1 MNIMDKE
8 KMIAKFKSYIVNE
21 LNYTL
26 TTFKGYKTCI
36 NSYLDWLTANSIEAK
51 KVSLNQTYDFLSYR
65 RLKGD
70 TSKNIAIYKTAIT
83 HFNQA
88 IEMKSN
94 PALLVHL
101 AKNER
106 KTPTQLLDEEF
117 LETIYR
123 DTSAST
129 MVQKRD
135 RCILG
140 MMLFLG
146 LQRNELGILNLE
158 DLKLEEARIYVSQT
172 LTTNERYI
180 NLNPKQ
186 MMHLSQYFYD
196 IRPKLASEYGVETN
210 RLFFSCG
217 DATGLDA
224 VLSRMMKRLKR
235 EFHYVKDFKQ
245 FKQSRM
251 SIWIKELGLRQAQ
264 YLGGYRYV
272 TSVQRYDFKSI
283 DDLKLKLEYNHPME
297 KFGCN

>member
-1 MNIMDKE
+1 M
-8 KMIAKFKSYIVNE
+8 KFKSYITTE
-21 LNYTL
+21 LGYTP
-26 TTFKGYKTCI
+26 TTFKGYRTCI
-36 NSYLDWLTANSIEAK
+36 NSYLDWLTANSIEPK
-51 KVSLNQTYDFLSYR
+51 KMTLNQTYDFLAYR
-65 RLKGD
+65 RNKGD
-70 TSKNIAIYKTAIT
+70 SFQNSKVYKTAIT

-88 IEMKSN
+88 IRLQSN

-101 AKNER
+101 AKRES

-117 LETIYR
+117 LQVLYR

-129 MVQKRD
+129 LVQKRD

-140 MMLFLG
+140 MMVFLG
-146 LQRNELGILNLE
+146 LQRNELAILDLE
-158 DLKLEEARIYVSQT
+158 DLKLEEARLHVSQT

-180 NLNPKQ
+180 SLNPKQ
-186 MMHLSQYFYD
+186 MMHLSQYIYD
-196 IRPKLASEYGVETN
+196 IRPRLALEYGIQTS

-217 DATGLDA
+217 DASGLEA

-245 FKQSRM
+245 LKQSRM
-251 SIWIKELGLRQAQ
+251 SIWVKELGLRQAQ

-297 KFGCN
+297 KFDYN

>member
-1 MNIMDKE
+1 MDKE
-8 KMIAKFKSYIVNE
+8 KLLTKFKSYIIAE
-21 LNYTL
+21 LGYTL

-36 NSYLDWLTANSIEAK
+36 NSYLDWLTANNINPK
-51 KVSLNQTYDFLSYR
+51 KVSLNQTYDFLAYR
-65 RLKGD
+65 RNKGD
-70 TSKNIAIYKTAIT
+70 TSGNIRIYKTTLT

-88 IEMKSN
+88 IGMQSN
-94 PALLVHL
+94 PALLVYL
-101 AKNER
+101 TKRER

-117 LETIYR
+117 LQTIYR
-123 DTSAST
+123 DTSANT
-129 MVQKRD
+129 LVQKRD

-146 LQRNELGILNLE
+146 LQRNELGILELE
-158 DLKLEEARIYVSQT
+158 DLKLEEARLYVRQT

-196 IRPKLASEYGVETN
+196 IRPKLASEYPVQTN

-217 DATGLDA
+217 DSAGLDA
-224 VLSRMMKRLKR
+224 VMSRMMKRIKR

-251 SIWIKELGLRQAQ
+251 SIWVKELGLRQAQ

-283 DDLKLKLEYNHPME
+283 DDLKMKLEYNHPME
-297 KFGCN
+297 KFSCI

>member
-1 MNIMDKE
+1 MDKE
-8 KMIAKFKSYIVNE
+8 KLIAKFNSYITTE
-21 LNYTL
+21 LGYTS
-26 TTFKGYKTCI
+26 TTFKGYRTCI
-36 NSYLDWLTANSIEAK
+36 NSYLDWLTANSINPK
-51 KVSLNQTYDFLSYR
+51 KITLNQTYDFLSYR

-70 TSKNIAIYKTAIT
+70 TSGNITIYKTAIT

-88 IEMKSN
+88 IGMQSN
-94 PALLVHL
+94 PALLIHL
-101 AKNER
+101 SKRER
-106 KTPTQLLDEEF
+106 KTPTKLLDEEF

-123 DTSAST
+123 DTSANT
-129 MVQKRD
+129 LVQKRD

-146 LQRNELGILNLE
+146 LQRNELGILDLE
-158 DLKLEEARIYVSQT
+158 DLKLEEARLYVPQT

-196 IRPKLASEYGVETN
+196 IRPKLASEYGIQSN

-217 DATGLDA
+217 DATGLEA
-224 VLSRMMKRLKR
+224 VMSRMMKRIKR

-251 SIWIKELGLRQAQ
+251 SIWVKELGLRQAQ

-297 KFGCN
+297 KFNN

>member
-1 MNIMDKE
+1 MDKE
-8 KMIAKFKSYIVNE
+8 KLLTKFKNYITNE
-21 LNYTL
+21 LSYTL

-36 NSYLDWLTANSIEAK
+36 NSYLDWLMVNNIEAK

-88 IEMKSN
+88 IQMKSN

-146 LQRNELGILNLE
+146 LQRNELQTLDLE
-158 DLKLEEARIYVSQT
+158 DLKLEEARIYVGQT

-186 MMHLSQYFYD
+186 MMHLSQYVYD
-196 IRPKLASEYGVETN
+196 IRPKLASEYKLDTN

-251 SIWIKELGLRQAQ
+251 SIWIKDLGLRQVQ

-272 TSVQRYDFKSI
+272 TSVQRYDLKSI
-283 DDLKLKLEYNHPME
+283 DDLKMKLEYNHPME

>member
-1 MNIMDKE
+1 MDKE
-8 KMIAKFKSYIVNE
+8 KLITKFKSYIINE
-21 LNYTL
+21 LGYTQ
-26 TTFKGYKTCI
+26 TTFKGYRTCV
-36 NSYLDWLTANSIEAK
+36 NSYLDWLKANSINPK
-51 KVSLNQTYDFLSYR
+51 KMTLSQTYDFLAYR

-70 TSKNIAIYKTAIT
+70 TSGNITIYKTALT

-88 IEMKSN
+88 IGMQSN
-94 PALLVHL
+94 PALLIHL
-101 AKNER
+101 AKRES

-117 LETIYR
+117 LDTIYR
-123 DTSAST
+123 DTSANT
-129 MVQKRD
+129 LVQKRD

-146 LQRNELGILNLE
+146 LQRNELGILDLE
-158 DLKLEEARIYVSQT
+158 DLKLEEARLYVPQT

-196 IRPKLASEYGVETN
+196 IRPKLVSEYSVDTN

-217 DATGLDA
+217 DATGLEA
-224 VLSRMMKRLKR
+224 VMSRMMKRIKR

-251 SIWIKELGLRQAQ
+251 SIWVKELGLRQAQ

-283 DDLKLKLEYNHPME
+283 DDLKMKLEYNHPME
-297 KFGCN
+297 RFN

>member
-1 MNIMDKE
+1 MDKE
-8 KMIAKFKSYIVNE
+8 KLITKFKTYIITE
-21 LNYTL
+21 LGYTL
-26 TTFKGYKTCI
+26 TTFKGYRTCI
-36 NSYLDWLTANSIEAK
+36 NSYLDWLMANNINPK
-51 KVSLNQTYDFLSYR
+51 KITLNQTYDFLAYR

-70 TSKNIAIYKTAIT
+70 TSQNIAIYKTALT

-88 IEMKSN
+88 IGMPSN

-123 DTSAST
+123 DTSANT
-129 MVQKRD
+129 LVKKRD

-140 MMLFLG
+140 MMVFLG
-146 LQRNELGILNLE
+146 LQRNELGILDLQ
-158 DLKLEEARIYVSQT
+158 DLKLEEARLYVSQT

-186 MMHLSQYFYD
+186 MMHLSQYIYD
-196 IRPKLASEYGVETN
+196 VRPKLTTEYKLNTN

-217 DATGLDA
+217 DASGLDA
-224 VLSRMMKRLKR
+224 VMSRMMKRLKR

-251 SIWIKELGLRQAQ
+251 AIWIKDLGLRQAQ

-283 DDLKLKLEYNHPME
+283 DDLKLKLEYIHPME
-297 KFGCN
+297 KFSN